1 MVQIKKK
8 AVGLVKETPDKKP
21 GTKPGPKKADGYKIE
36 KLTKKVTIM
45 LNGKNVETFD
55 FGPGKDSK
63 TVNGAYM
70 RAVRRLGELR
80 RGGAEK

>member
-1 MVQIKKK
+1 M
-8 AVGLVKETPDKKP
+8 KETPDKKP
-21 GTKPGPKKADGYKIE
+21 GAKPGPKKADGYKIE

>member
-1 MVQIKKK
+1 
-8 AVGLVKETPDKKP
+8 
-21 GTKPGPKKADGYKIE
+21 
-36 KLTKKVTIM
+36 M

-70 RAVRRLGELR
+70 RAVRRTIREPRFEAGGPSDWDLR
-80 RGGAEK
+80 KKANIESIDFVLVKVQ